1 MVYSNSKRAAS
12 IASITNQNQGGG
24 PKKAG
29 FPYQVGRDSWTSLAF
44 GTTGFINRTSS
55 NGVNKDGTARCC
67 SRAQIATL
75 NPWQRKVSISRN
87 IGGNQAGN
95 NYFRFIG
102 PR

>member
-29 FPYQVGRDSWTSLAF
+29 FPYQVGRDSWTTLAL
-44 GTTGFINRTSS
+44 GTTGFINRTSG
-55 NGVNKDGTARCC
+55 NGKCC
-67 SRAQIATL
+67 TRAQIATL

-87 IGGNQAGN
+87 IGANQAGN
-95 NYFRFIG
+95 NYFHFIG